1 MLCLVQERH
10 GCTLYSDNG
19 NVGDAHTTC
28 EKPPNIPAGYS
39 IRDPNVSSLT
49 LERYLEGRR
58 DVLLLKMDVEGHE
71 GQVCA
76 VPVSSSTFLY
86 GHEQRKPNAAAAFSA
101 CRSWKLY
108 LATIGAYYIK
118 C

>member
-1 MLCLVQERH
+1 M
-10 GCTLYSDNG
+10 
-19 NVGDAHTTC
+19 GDAHTTC

-39 IRDPNVSSLT
+39 IRDPDVSSMT

-76 VPVSSSTFLY
+76 VPVVSSTYMY
-86 GHEQRKPNAAAAFSA
+86 GHKQQRKSDAAAAPDA
-101 CRSWKLY
+101 C
-108 LATIGAYYIK
+108 
-118 C
+118 